1 MPSINDSDKF
11 EIPNNEPALS
21 SQLIKIFKN
30 FPLPSF
36 LDHVIHHVGAHQS
49 DGDHSTYGEELPTEG
64 ERTSPEPTSAQSLV
78 SKERRTEP
86 SLRKKSKELK

>member
-1 MPSINDSDKF
+1 MSSINDTDKF
-11 EIPNNEPALS
+11 EIPNNEPTLS
-21 SQLIKIFKN
+21 SQSIKIVKIS
-30 FPLPSF
+30 PSIF
-36 LDHVIHHVGAHQS
+36 LDHVIHHVEAHP
-49 DGDHSTYGEELPTEG
+49 YGKELPTEG

>member
-1 MPSINDSDKF
+1 MSSINDTDEF
-11 EIPNNEPALS
+11 EIPNNEPTLS
-21 SQLIKIFKN
+21 SQLIKIVKIS
-30 FPLPSF
+30 PSIF
-36 LDHVIHHVGAHQS
+36 LDHVIHHVEAHQS
-49 DGDHSTYGEELPTEG
+49 VGDHSTYGEELPTEG